1 MRPLKSS
8 TLLDFTEALARLDQ
22 FDAIIDVRSPG
33 EFAEDHLPGA
43 INCPVL
49 DDDERVR
56 IGTLY
61 KQVNAFAAKK
71 AGAALVAHN
80 IGKHIETQFQ
90 QHPKEWTPLI
100 YCWRGG
106 NRSGAMTHVLA
117 KIGWPAVQ
125 LDGGYKEYR
134 RHVNASLPELSERLQ
149 FRVVCGTTGSG
160 KSRLL
165 QTLAQQGAQVLD
177 LEQLA
182 EHRGSVLGGWPSAPQ
197 PSQKMFESRLWQALR
212 HFDPQREVFVESE
225 SKKVGNVR
233 VPESLMAHIR
243 RSPCIA
249 LALSQP
255 LRVQLLMDEYDH
267 FVADP
272 EVLVEQLECL
282 VTLYGN
288 ERIGRWQTMARSGS
302 LLPLVDELLVQ
313 HYDPAYLKSI
323 ERNFEQ
329 YAQAKVVQL
338 ETISDTAFA
347 AAARA
352 LSSSQANEQ

>member
-1 MRPLKSS
+1 MTHQIKYPA
-8 TLLDFTEALARLDQ
+8 LLTFDAILPRLDE
-22 FDAIIDVRSPG
+22 FDAIIDVRSPS

-49 DDDERVR
+49 DDEERVR

-71 AGAALVAHN
+71 MGAALVAHN
-80 IGKHIETQFQ
+80 IARHIDTQFQ
-90 QHPKEWTPLI
+90 QHPKDWKPLI

-134 RHVNASLPELSERLQ
+134 RYVNASLPALSAPLR

-165 QTLAQQGAQVLD
+165 QTLAQLGAQVLD

-197 PSQKMFESRLWQALR
+197 PSQKMFESRLWHALR
-212 HFDPQREVFVESE
+212 HLDPQRDVFVESE

-243 RSPCIA
+243 SAPCIA
-249 LALSQP
+249 LGLSQP
-255 LRVQLLMDEYDH
+255 HRVELLMQEYDH

-272 EVLVEQLECL
+272 EVLVAQLDCL
-282 VTLYGN
+282 VTLYGR
-288 ERIGRWQTMARSGS
+288 ERIGQWQTMARSGD
-302 LLPLVDELLVQ
+302 LRPLVDELLVQ

-323 ERNFEQ
+323 ERNFSQ
-329 YAQAKVVQL
+329 YAQAEHL
-338 ETISDTAFA
+338 MLTDMSDAAFA
-347 AAARA
+347 QAARYLMA
-352 LSSSQANEQ
+352 